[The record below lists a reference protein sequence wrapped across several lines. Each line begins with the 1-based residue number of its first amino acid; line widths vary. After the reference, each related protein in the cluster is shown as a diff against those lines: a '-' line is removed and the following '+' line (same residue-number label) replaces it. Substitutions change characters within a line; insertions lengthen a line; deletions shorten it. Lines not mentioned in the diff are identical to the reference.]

1 MDELIFTRSA
11 VLDLLSQIEELKNY
25 EISLTDSG
33 DNLILS
39 IGDSN
44 YTINSSDAEPVEVD
58 SDVVEEVSEIAD
70 DGYDSIDDLEQDD
83 DYVEG
88 GILKEI
94 AKSLL
99 IGGMVRLTDKL
110 LDKDRK

>member
-1 MDELIFTRSA
+1 MEELVFTRSA
-11 VLDLLSQIEELKNY
+11 VLGLLSQIEELKDY

-33 DNLILS
+33 NNLILS
-39 IGDSN
+39 VGEST
-44 YTINSSDAEPVEVD
+44 YTINANDAEPVEVD
-58 SDVVEEVSEIAD
+58 SDVVEEVAD
-70 DGYDSIDDLEQDD
+70 ISDEGYDAIDDLEQDD

-99 IGGMVRLTDKL
+99 IGGMIRLTDKL